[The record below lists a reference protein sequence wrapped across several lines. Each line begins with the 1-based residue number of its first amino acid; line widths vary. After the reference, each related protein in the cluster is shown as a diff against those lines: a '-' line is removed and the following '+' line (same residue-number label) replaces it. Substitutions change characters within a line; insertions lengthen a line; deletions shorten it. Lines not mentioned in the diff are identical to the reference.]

1 MKMKKKK
8 KCQMQIVCI
17 QNFFFKYICI
27 NLCIWYMYF
36 SILVMVMCSRIVI
49 RIFTQWKDECISCQL
64 HFFRSRYKLYFSW
77 LLKEFV
83 LFYNP
88 EVNVVTETAFLH
100 RSMTGPSIISF
111 QTCIIN
117 VSIHQIKQYA
127 NTWAQEKRFS

>member
-8 KCQMQIVCI
+8 KVPNADCVYTKKI
-17 QNFFFKYICI
+17 FKYICI

-88 EVNVVTETAFLH
+88 EVNVVTEAAFLH